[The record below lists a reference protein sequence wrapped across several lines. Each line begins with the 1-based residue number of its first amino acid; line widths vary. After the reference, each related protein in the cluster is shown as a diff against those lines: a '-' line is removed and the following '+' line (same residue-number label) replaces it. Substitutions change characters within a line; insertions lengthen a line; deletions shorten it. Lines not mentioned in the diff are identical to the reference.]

1 VKQPLGFRAPAEA
14 GETAA
19 VFVRVPVAEARKL
32 DRAALESGRP
42 KREIVAGLLA
52 SLETGE
58 ATLGLAAPGASSP
71 DVLTLD
77 EAANLLRVDTP
88 ALRRLASRGD
98 VPARRIGR
106 DWRFSRA
113 ALLAWLAG

>member
-32 DRAALESGRP
+32 DRAAVESGRP

-52 SLETGE
+52 SLDPGHV
-58 ATLGLAAPGASSP
+58 AVGAASGAPSA

-77 EAANLLRVDTP
+77 EAAELLRVDAP
-88 ALRRLASRGD
+88 ALRRLAGRGD